1 MDLSLLDTT
10 LSDQPKFRL
19 QQAKEAV
26 FKNFIES
33 WDEAK
38 NIPKDVREILK
49 KSCPL
54 DIDAKLFFSKDDS
67 TVKALITLKDRL
79 KIETVLMRHEKYNSI
94 CVSCQVGCP
103 MGCTFCATGKMGFTR
118 NLTTNEILEQI
129 ILFGRLLKKENTK
142 IDNITYMGM
151 GEPFMNY
158 ENVLE
163 SIRTL
168 NDKKLLNFGSRR
180 ISISTCG
187 VIEGIGRLATEN
199 LEVNLA
205 ISLHA
210 PNDKLRTEIMPSNR
224 RYPLQKILQ
233 AVDNYISKTNRKV
246 MFEYVLLK
254 GVNDTASHAL
264 ELSKLMKKKLYMVN
278 LILYNP
284 TGVYTATDFTEVKNF
299 KQILEDKGVNVTQ
312 RYRFGQDID
321 AACGQLATRQDR
333 IKS

>member
-1 MDLSLLDTT
+1 MDLSQLDIILT
-10 LSDQPKFRL
+10 DQPKFRL
-19 QQAKEAV
+19 QQAKEAI
-26 FKNFIES
+26 FKNFATDWE
-33 WDEAK
+33 EAK
-38 NIPKDVREILK
+38 NIPANLREKLK
-49 KSCPL
+49 TACPL
-54 DIDAKLFFSKDDS
+54 TINAKLFFSKDDA
-67 TVKALITLKDRL
+67 TVKALITLKDGL
-79 KIETVLMRHEKYNSI
+79 KIETVLMHHEREYNVTKNSI

-129 ILFGRLLKKENTK
+129 ILFGRLLKKENQK
-142 IDNITYMGM
+142 IDNVTYMGM

-163 SIRTL
+163 SIRIL
-168 NDKKLLNFGSRR
+168 NDKRFLNLGSRR

-187 VIEGIGRLATEN
+187 VIEGIDRLASEN

-210 PNDKLRTEIMPSNR
+210 PNDKLRTKIMPSNK

-233 AVDNYISKTNRKV
+233 TVDNYIKKTNRKV

-254 GVNDTASHAL
+254 GINDSTEHAKQL
-264 ELSKLMKKKLYMVN
+264 AKLMKRKLYMVN

-299 KQILEDKGVNVTQ
+299 KQILENEGVNVTQ

-321 AACGQLATRQDR
+321 AACGQLAT
-333 IKS
+333 SN